1 MQSKLAN
8 MLNTK
13 HWLALVTF
21 IVFLG
26 CKPLLISYKTVPPE
40 ISIKDS
46 TKSILLI
53 ETANSHTPGLVI
65 TKKREK
71 VVSEIAKNY
80 LTSLQHLIGQLLP
93 IKAVIADSI
102 SEETYQ
108 QLLNHNENAIA
119 ALLQQYNA
127 RIIVQ
132 LKSYDAG
139 FNQDR
144 VEKTK
149 TSSGG
154 TEKIAYYSVFFE
166 TEASI
171 YQNNEWIDK
180 TIHVSRPHSSR
191 EVLSALLARGPGYE
205 SNKKDIEEMM
215 KENTAK
221 LCELFLSTKETVYT
235 KQ

>member
-1 MQSKLAN
+1 M
-8 MLNTK
+8 
-13 HWLALVTF
+13 
-21 IVFLG
+21 
-26 CKPLLISYKTVPPE
+26 
-40 ISIKDS
+40 
-46 TKSILLI
+46 I

-80 LTSLQHLIGQLLP
+80 LTSLQHQIGQLLP

-180 TIHVSRPHSSR
+180 TIQVSRPHSSR